1 MIHIKKFTSKLSLV
15 ASAIALS
22 GLSAMTVTF
31 GAVAEESNA
40 DENIER
46 IMVTGSRRND
56 RTVAESTSPV
66 DIIDIESM
74 SATGQLEVSQI
85 LSNLLPSFNYPKAA
99 LNDGTDHASPATL
112 RGLAPDHTLVLIN
125 GKRRHSGALLNLGGS
140 VGRGSTAV
148 DLNVMAQQHNTDR
161 MPSRVLLTLF

>member
-46 IMVTGSRRND
+46 INSVQY
-56 RTVAESTSPV
+56 E
-66 DIIDIESM
+66 
-74 SATGQLEVSQI
+74 LYSQKFI
-85 LSNLLPSFNYPKAA
+85 
-99 LNDGTDHASPATL
+99 AS
-112 RGLAPDHTLVLIN
+112 
-125 GKRRHSGALLNLGGS
+125 
-140 VGRGSTAV
+140 
-148 DLNVMAQQHNTDR
+148 
-161 MPSRVLLTLF
+161 